1 MAVLTTISCGFATGI
16 YVTVTNKSAMVK
28 SCQEKYEMYEDYLLA
43 KQIKID
49 PAPWMVGENSTIFS
63 RQTLKGHDEIN
74 DLVLRI
80 EFFDQKFR

>member
-1 MAVLTTISCGFATGI
+1 M
-16 YVTVTNKSAMVK
+16 TVTNKSAMVK
-28 SCQEKYEMYEDYLLA
+28 SCQEKYELYEDYLLA
-43 KQIKID
+43 NQIKID
-49 PAPWMVGENSTIFS
+49 PVPWMVGENSTIFS